1 MESIGAGVIMGTAHV
16 FISYNRDDT
25 RIMRRIKNTLA
36 EAGLEI
42 WTDEGI
48 EIGTPNWQ
56 LAIERAIETCL
67 CMVCVLTPAAKQS
80 HWVREELVYA
90 TFHEKQVYMIHTRGE
105 YKQVAIL
112 GFTVAQL
119 IDVRD
124 NDLYQPRMTQLCS
137 RILDELRGRDATAE
151 THESA
156 EMSLTQKLPE
166 PSELEFDATEAL
178 VEDHTVPK
186 AFMPATIPSHEQHQL
201 IVQRGKEFTAT
212 TSFNIADTFVTVGR
226 DKNSTIYIEDSSV
239 SREHCQLIYT
249 NDGFL
254 VRDMDS
260 VNGTYINAERIRI
273 RNLKNKDTIQVGP
286 NISLVY
292 RITAK
297 GV

>member
-1 MESIGAGVIMGTAHV
+1 MEGIGAGVIMGTAHI

-25 RIMRRIKNTLA
+25 RIMRRIKKTLL

-56 LAIERAIETCL
+56 LAIERAIESCL

-124 NDLYQPRMTQLCS
+124 TDLYQPRMAQLCS
-137 RILDELRGRDATAE
+137 RILDELRGRDATAD
-151 THESA
+151 THESK
-156 EMSLTQKLPE
+156 ESIEKSLTQKLPE
-166 PSELEFDATEAL
+166 PAELGLDATEAL
-178 VEDHTVPK
+178 VEDKTEAK

-201 IVQRGKEFTAT
+201 IVQRGMEFTAT
-212 TSFNIADTFVTVGR
+212 TSFDIADTFITVGR
-226 DKNSTIYIEDSSV
+226 DKNSTIYIDDSSV

-254 VRDMDS
+254 LRDMDS
-260 VNGTYINAERIRI
+260 VNG
-273 RNLKNKDTIQVGP
+273 IQVGP
-286 NISLVY
+286 HISLVY

>member
-1 MESIGAGVIMGTAHV
+1 MRTLQHV
-16 FISYNRDDT
+16 FISYNRGDT
-25 RIMRRIKNTLA
+25 RIMRRIKNTFI
-36 EAGLEI
+36 ESGLDV

-56 LAIERAIETCL
+56 LAIERAIESCL

-90 TFHEKQVYMIHTRGE
+90 TFHEKQVYMVHTSGE

-119 IDVRD
+119 VDVRD
-124 NDLYQPRMTQLCS
+124 TNLYQPRMSQLCS
-137 RILDELRGRDATAE
+137 RIRDEARGRDITVE
-151 THESA
+151 THESLDRG
-156 EMSLTQKLPE
+156 MTQKIPE
-166 PSELEFDATEAL
+166 PAELSIDATQNLAS
-178 VEDHTVPK
+178 DKTVPK
-186 AFMPATIPSHEQHQL
+186 EFMPAAIPEHEQHQL

-212 TSFNIADTFVTVGR
+212 TVFDIADTFVTVGR
-226 DKNSTIYIEDSSV
+226 DKNSTIYIEDGSV

-254 VRDMDS
+254 VRDIDS

-273 RNLKNKDTIQVGP
+273 RNLKNKDTLQIGP
-286 NISLVY
+286 SVSLLY
-292 RITAK
+292 RINAK